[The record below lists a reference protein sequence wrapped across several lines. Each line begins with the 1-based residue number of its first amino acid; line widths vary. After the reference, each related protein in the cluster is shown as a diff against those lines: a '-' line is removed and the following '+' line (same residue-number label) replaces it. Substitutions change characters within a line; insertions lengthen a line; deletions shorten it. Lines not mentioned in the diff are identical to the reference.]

1 FTAPAQDFI
10 APGSGMVGVIL
21 PGARHRLRAKLS
33 PGSKASMLSYIDL
46 SVTGRKSCLFSRG
59 RSDGAIILT
68 GYS

>member
-1 FTAPAQDFI
+1 
-10 APGSGMVGVIL
+10 MVGVIL
-21 PGARHRLRAKLS
+21 AGARHRLRAKLS

-46 SVTGRKSCLFSRG
+46 SVTGRKNCLFSRV